1 MSHLACHASAPQG
14 MKCADCTMGGI
25 PCPECYR
32 VHWKLM
38 YPGDEARMRTDVMD
52 LRMLVRYFLRYRSL
66 VVGKLPLPVNI
77 KALLDLHNFDPDGHH
92 NGADTEPVSPNMQVI
107 EKLLEEVER
116 LKRPVRGWQHTQEC
130 SLHNNIR
137 LGNGDMPQCIC
148 GDQMRNERLAE
159 SISDPLPHT

>member
-32 VHWKLM
+32 VHWRKM
-38 YPGDEARMRTDVMD
+38 YPLDSAQMRTDVMD

-66 VVGKLPLPVNI
+66 VVGKLPLPVNV
-77 KALLDLHNFDPDGHH
+77 KALLDLHNFEADGQH
-92 NGADTEPVSPNMQVI
+92 NEADIEPKSPNMLVI
-107 EKLLEEVER
+107 NTLLEEVER
-116 LKRPVRGWQHTQEC
+116 LKRPAGGRQHNEEC

-137 LGNGDMPQCIC
+137 LGNGDMPECIC
-148 GDQMRNERLAE
+148 GSGGLG
-159 SISDPLPHT
+159 